1 MGHSRFAI
9 FPLLALLAGCGG
21 SSAVLLAQ
29 PRPSISPAEVRVY
42 RTMPEGAIEI
52 AQLQS
57 SSGMGFGGQGQSD
70 AVISRLK
77 REAAA
82 VGANGVV
89 LFGMGSAPSNGGVSV
104 GGSTWGNNSGGG
116 VSIGVP
122 TSQQRA
128 SGLAIYVPDQEP
140 PGF

>member
-1 MGHSRFAI
+1 MSPKPLAI
-9 FPLLALLAGCGG
+9 LALAALLAGCGG
-21 SSAVLLAQ
+21 SSAVLLSA
-29 PRPSISPAEVRVY
+29 PRPSISPAEVRIY
-42 RTMPEGAIEI
+42 RNMPEGAIEI

-70 AVISRLK
+70 AVVERLK

-89 LFGMGSAPSNGGVSV
+89 LFGFGSSPSNGAVSV
-104 GGSTWGNNSGGG
+104 GGSTWGSNSGGG
-116 VSIGVP
+116 VAIGVP

-128 SGLAIYVPDQEP
+128 SGLAIYVPEALPPEP
-140 PGF
+140 